1 MGRTSGHN
9 FVECFFPRVRYARR
23 HGQGDC
29 RRPRI
34 GSRLP
39 SRKKGYRKY
48 VQKSGI
54 DNLPPREPMLG
65 RWRGRERWLNEHLGP
80 MRRFLR
86 SRVGRPWNKVHQE
99 LCEHVSFDNAVQ
111 KHVLAH
117 VFDYV
122 QLRVEIRGRQV
133 ICTNAWRRGTVLRP
147 DEMYVCPNTGLLK
160 VVRRRHQT
168 HAPQRVHVGK
178 LTQYQQRD
186 NAWWELK
193 LRERPD
199 DPGELWDVWLER
211 RLSQLQDTD
220 LQAAF
225 GGKLTAISKRP
236 LSQTE
241 VRELHRSLRSQRGR
255 NTKSRSRR

>member
-1 MGRTSGHN
+1 MREDMDKVI
-9 FVECFFPRVRYARR
+9 VE
-23 HGQGDC
+23 
-29 RRPRI
+29 RPRI

-48 VQKSGI
+48 VQKAGI
-54 DNLPPREPMLG
+54 DNLPSREPMLG

-122 QLRVEIRGRQV
+122 QLHVEIQGRQ
-133 ICTNAWRRGTVLRP
+133 IISTADWRRGTVLNAGT
-147 DEMYVCPNTGLLK
+147 MYVCPNTGLLK
-160 VVRRRHQT
+160 VVRRKHQT
-168 HAPQRVHVGK
+168 HSPQRVYVGK
-178 LTQYQQRD
+178 LTQYHQRD

-211 RLSQLQDTD
+211 LLSRLQDAD
-220 LQAAF
+220 LRAAF

-236 LSQTE
+236 LSPRE
-241 VRELHRSLRSQRGR
+241 IRELHRSLRSQLGR
-255 NTKSRSRR
+255 NTKLRSRR